1 MEMVQ
6 NLIRN
11 LSAAE
16 KLQFYSY
23 HTKPVLNFQ
32 ALFTDGSSNY
42 MNPVEPKTGDEVT
55 VRFRTAR
62 ENAEHVFLCVN
73 GEKKEMQIASKT
85 ERFDFY
91 ESSFFMGTEIADYY
105 FEIHSGG
112 TCCYFNKKGPARDLE
127 PFFNYKVT
135 PGFST
140 PDWAKGAIFYQIYV
154 DRFANGDTSNDVLNR
169 EYIYINQPSKKI
181 DDWYRYPE
189 EMDVRN
195 FYGGDLQGVLD
206 HLDYLKGLGVDVIYL
221 NPIFVSPSNH
231 KYDIQDYDYIDPHYG
246 KIVVDDGEVL
256 PAGAK
261 DNIHATKY
269 QQRTG
274 DIRNLE
280 ASNQLFIKLVEEMHK
295 RGMRVILDGVFNHC
309 GSFNKWMDRER
320 IYENQE
326 GYPKGAY
333 ISADSPYNSFFL
345 FHDARNELWPY
356 NGTYD
361 GWWGHDTLPK
371 LDYEDSPQLEQY
383 IMDIGRKWVS
393 PPYNVDGWRL
403 DVAADL
409 GFSNEYNHIF
419 WKRFRKEV
427 KDANPDAIILAEH
440 YGDPQDW
447 LQGDEWDSVMN
458 YDAFMEPLTWF
469 LTGMEKHSD
478 EYRPDLCGNADNF
491 VGAMRHF
498 MASMLTPSLQVAMNE
513 LSNHDHS
520 RFLTRT
526 NHKAGRV
533 AQLGTEAAE
542 KDVNK
547 AILREAV
554 IMQMTWIGAP
564 TIYYGDEAGVCGFT
578 DPDNRRTYPWGYEDQ
593 MMIAFHRD
601 MIKIHKEY
609 DFLSN
614 GSLVFLWN
622 DYQGLCFGRFSHD
635 ERMIVILNNRNEDRE
650 VEIEVWKTGISRLK
664 DSVLKRIMLSYRDGY
679 TTEEYEYTAK
689 AGVIRVPMP
698 AFGAM
703 VLYHKCENPT
713 IFVED

>member
-246 KIVVDDGEVL
+246 KIVVDEGNTL
-256 PAGAK
+256 PDWENNNMNAS
-261 DNIHATKY
+261 KY
-269 QQRTG
+269 ISRVT
-274 DIRNLE
+274 DKRNLE
-280 ASNQLFIKLVEEMHK
+280 ASNEFFIHFVEEVHK
-295 RGMRVILDGVFNHC
+295 KGMRVILDGVFNHC
-309 GSFNKWMDRER
+309 GSFNKWMDAER
-320 IYENQE
+320 IYENQY
-326 GYPKGAY
+326 GYEKGA
-333 ISADSPYNSFFL
+333 FT
-345 FHDARNELWPY
+345 DARKP
-356 NGTYD
+356 
-361 GWWGHDTLPK
+361 
-371 LDYEDSPQLEQY
+371 
-383 IMDIGRKWVS
+383 
-393 PPYNVDGWRL
+393 
-403 DVAADL
+403 
-409 GFSNEYNHIF
+409 
-419 WKRFRKEV
+419 
-427 KDANPDAIILAEH
+427 
-440 YGDPQDW
+440 
-447 LQGDEWDSVMN
+447 
-458 YDAFMEPLTWF
+458 
-469 LTGMEKHSD
+469 
-478 EYRPDLCGNADNF
+478 
-491 VGAMRHF
+491 
-498 MASMLTPSLQVAMNE
+498 
-513 LSNHDHS
+513 
-520 RFLTRT
+520 
-526 NHKAGRV
+526 KAGRMEV
-533 AQLGTEAAE
+533 ATGGTLFLDEIGNLSLPMQAKLLTAIE
-542 KDVNK
+542 K
-547 AILREAV
+547 R
-554 IMQMTWIGAP
+554 Q
-564 TIYYGDEAGVCGFT
+564 
-578 DPDNRRTYPWGYEDQ
+578 
-593 MMIAFHRD
+593 
-601 MIKIHKEY
+601 
-609 DFLSN
+609 
-614 GSLVFLWN
+614 
-622 DYQGLCFGRFSHD
+622 
-635 ERMIVILNNRNEDRE
+635 
-650 VEIEVWKTGISRLK
+650 ISRLGSTQ
-664 DSVLKRIMLSYRDGY
+664 SVSIDVRLICATNADILNWVEEGNFRQDLLYRINTIELHIPPLRERGNDIILLADYFLQRYARKYQKEMRGLTR
-679 TTEEYEYTAK
+679 EAK
-689 AGVIRVPMP
+689 AKLLRYSWPGNVRELQHTMERAVILGDGSLLRPDNFLFQASSPRLKKEEEVLNLEQLERQ
-698 AFGAM
+698 AVEKAM
-703 VLYHKCENPT
+703 RLSEGNMTRAAEYLGITRFALYRKIEKLGL
-713 IFVED
+713 

>member
-206 HLDYLKGLGVDVIYL
+206 HLDYLKGLGIDVIYL

-246 KIVVDDGEVL
+246 KIVVDEGNTL
-256 PAGAK
+256 PDWENNNMNAS
-261 DNIHATKY
+261 KY
-269 QQRTG
+269 ISRVT
-274 DIRNLE
+274 DKRNLE
-280 ASNQLFIKLVEEMHK
+280 ASNEFFIHFVEEVHK
-295 RGMRVILDGVFNHC
+295 KGMRVILDGVFNHC

-326 GYPKGAY
+326 GYEKGAY
-333 ISADSPYNSFFL
+333 VSADSPYRSFFC
-345 FHDARNELWPY
+345 FQDQNRWPY
-356 NGTYD
+356 NPTYD
-361 GWWGHDTLPK
+361 GWWTHDTLPK
-371 LDYEDSPQLEQY
+371 LNYEESEELCRTILDV
-383 IMDIGRKWVS
+383 GRKWVS

-409 GFSNEYNHIF
+409 GHSNDFNHHF
-419 WKRFRKEV
+419 WKEFRRTVKE
-427 KDANPDAIILAEH
+427 ANPDAVILAEH
-440 YGDPQDW
+440 YGNPESW
-447 LQGDEWDSVMN
+447 LRGDEWDTVMN
-458 YDAFMEPLTWF
+458 YDAFMEPVTWF

-478 EYRPDLCGNADNF
+478 EYREDLYGNSEAF
-491 VGAMRHF
+491 IGAMKHH
-498 MASMLTPSLQVAMNE
+498 MQSLHMGALYGAMNE

-526 NHKAGRV
+526 NHRVGRLSYAG
-533 AQLGTEAAE
+533 AEAASAGI
-542 KDVNK
+542 NP
-547 AILREAV
+547 AIMREAV
-554 IMQMTWIGAP
+554 VIQMTWPGAP
-564 TIYYGDEAGVCGFT
+564 TVYYGDEAGVCGFT
-578 DPDNRRTYPWGYEDQ
+578 DPDNRRTYPWGKEDQ
-593 MMIAFHRD
+593 EMLDFHKRMIC
-601 MIKIHKEY
+601 IHKAY
-609 DFLSN
+609 PILAK
-614 GSLVFLWN
+614 GSLEFLWN
-622 DYQGLCFGRFSHD
+622 DHQGLSYGRFSD
-635 ERMIVILNNRNEDRE
+635 SEQIIVILNNQDQERDIR
-650 VEIEVWKTGISRLK
+650 VTAWKTGVSRKEATVFQRL
-664 DSVLKRIMLSYRDGY
+664 MLSSGEGY
-679 TTEEYEYTAK
+679 TEMPEEYIAD
-689 AGVIRVPMP
+689 AGILQVKMP
-698 AFGAM
+698 AYGAM
-703 VLYHKCENPT
+703 VLHHRARDKYK
-713 IFVED
+713 

>member
-231 KYDIQDYDYIDPHYG
+231 K
-246 KIVVDDGEVL
+246 
-256 PAGAK
+256 
-261 DNIHATKY
+261 
-269 QQRTG
+269 
-274 DIRNLE
+274 
-280 ASNQLFIKLVEEMHK
+280 
-295 RGMRVILDGVFNHC
+295 
-309 GSFNKWMDRER
+309 
-320 IYENQE
+320 
-326 GYPKGAY
+326 
-333 ISADSPYNSFFL
+333 
-345 FHDARNELWPY
+345 
-356 NGTYD
+356 
-361 GWWGHDTLPK
+361 
-371 LDYEDSPQLEQY
+371 
-383 IMDIGRKWVS
+383 
-393 PPYNVDGWRL
+393 
-403 DVAADL
+403 
-409 GFSNEYNHIF
+409 
-419 WKRFRKEV
+419 
-427 KDANPDAIILAEH
+427 
-440 YGDPQDW
+440 
-447 LQGDEWDSVMN
+447 
-458 YDAFMEPLTWF
+458 
-469 LTGMEKHSD
+469 
-478 EYRPDLCGNADNF
+478 
-491 VGAMRHF
+491 
-498 MASMLTPSLQVAMNE
+498 
-513 LSNHDHS
+513 
-520 RFLTRT
+520 
-526 NHKAGRV
+526 
-533 AQLGTEAAE
+533 
-542 KDVNK
+542 
-547 AILREAV
+547 
-554 IMQMTWIGAP
+554 
-564 TIYYGDEAGVCGFT
+564 
-578 DPDNRRTYPWGYEDQ
+578 
-593 MMIAFHRD
+593 
-601 MIKIHKEY
+601 
-609 DFLSN
+609 
-614 GSLVFLWN
+614 
-622 DYQGLCFGRFSHD
+622 
-635 ERMIVILNNRNEDRE
+635 
-650 VEIEVWKTGISRLK
+650 
-664 DSVLKRIMLSYRDGY
+664 
-679 TTEEYEYTAK
+679 
-689 AGVIRVPMP
+689 
-698 AFGAM
+698 
-703 VLYHKCENPT
+703 
-713 IFVED
+713 

>member
-246 KIVVDDGEVL
+246 KIVVDEGNTL
-256 PAGAK
+256 PDWENNNMNAS
-261 DNIHATKY
+261 KY
-269 QQRTG
+269 ISRVT
-274 DIRNLE
+274 DKRNLE
-280 ASNQLFIKLVEEMHK
+280 ASNEFFIHFVEEVHK
-295 RGMRVILDGVFNHC
+295 KGMRVILDGVFNHC
-309 GSFNKWMDRER
+309 GSFNKWMDAER
-320 IYENQE
+320 IYVM
-326 GYPKGAY
+326 
-333 ISADSPYNSFFL
+333 SLFL
-345 FHDARNELWPY
+345 F
-356 NGTYD
+356 
-361 GWWGHDTLPK
+361 
-371 LDYEDSPQLEQY
+371 
-383 IMDIGRKWVS
+383 
-393 PPYNVDGWRL
+393 
-403 DVAADL
+403 
-409 GFSNEYNHIF
+409 
-419 WKRFRKEV
+419 
-427 KDANPDAIILAEH
+427 
-440 YGDPQDW
+440 
-447 LQGDEWDSVMN
+447 
-458 YDAFMEPLTWF
+458 
-469 LTGMEKHSD
+469 
-478 EYRPDLCGNADNF
+478 
-491 VGAMRHF
+491 
-498 MASMLTPSLQVAMNE
+498 
-513 LSNHDHS
+513 
-520 RFLTRT
+520 
-526 NHKAGRV
+526 
-533 AQLGTEAAE
+533 
-542 KDVNK
+542 
-547 AILREAV
+547 LR
-554 IMQMTWIGAP
+554 MQ
-564 TIYYGDEAGVCGFT
+564 
-578 DPDNRRTYPWGYEDQ
+578 
-593 MMIAFHRD
+593 
-601 MIKIHKEY
+601 
-609 DFLSN
+609 
-614 GSLVFLWN
+614 
-622 DYQGLCFGRFSHD
+622 
-635 ERMIVILNNRNEDRE
+635 
-650 VEIEVWKTGISRLK
+650 
-664 DSVLKRIMLSYRDGY
+664 
-679 TTEEYEYTAK
+679 
-689 AGVIRVPMP
+689 
-698 AFGAM
+698 
-703 VLYHKCENPT
+703 
-713 IFVED
+713 